1 MVFEEL
7 FGLSGV
13 VDSLAVDVSSATGA
27 RVSDV
32 IGSLSLHAE
41 RASAVATARVREE
54 SLCIA
59 ETVVLEKCCVLGL
72 MWPDWWEEASASTA
86 LTTRFSTRL

>member
-1 MVFEEL
+1 ML
-7 FGLSGV
+7 TGLSDV
-13 VDSLAVDVSSATGA
+13 VDSSAVVVSSAMGSGD
-27 RVSDV
+27 SDV

-41 RASAVATARVREE
+41 RANAVATARVREE

-59 ETVVLEKCCVLGL
+59 ETVVREKRCVLGL
-72 MWPDWWEEASASTA
+72 YGRIGEGEVSASTA